1 MGFTLAIPDA
11 RTALDSAIA
20 EERGGG
26 QPHTIPGATT
36 LIGAGISRAPHTTI
50 HFLNIE
56 SLMKILRTIAVM
68 IASAASA
75 FAAQPVAADPNLP
88 GWEAALAAM
97 ERRANL
103 LRDEIKAL
111 DSRIETRAEALLASL
126 RSIGDSKDS
135 RSKVARMKEE
145 TIEAL
150 RQHIIYYR
158 NKRAAMKEQLRRPTL
173 NLTGEEKKRMIAMFD
188 ERINKRAEQIITLLK
203 SLPTHKDYERYKV
216 HGSDWA
222 GPVYAVN
229 EDYLQNQ
236 RLVTITN
243 RLRKELSEGLRQS
256 IARLERDN
264 RTLMAELNAAPNF
277 SSPKDLT
284 GEMAKN
290 ETLIAERREQI
301 SQVLS
306 FVSTP
311 TRKIGQREAI
321 DFDQERL
328 RTVNELRR
336 DFENLFARY
345 NTLIVQLSVTNSTRA
360 TIAAAKARA
369 QKSAPAPAPA
379 PASSRA
385 SR

>member
-1 MGFTLAIPDA
+1 MIHFPYIEVVAKFLRTLAFV
-11 RTALDSAIA
+11 IA
-20 EERGGG
+20 CGT
-26 QPHTIPGATT
+26 P
-36 LIGAGISRAPHTTI
+36 
-50 HFLNIE
+50 
-56 SLMKILRTIAVM
+56 
-68 IASAASA
+68 A
-75 FAAQPVAADPNLP
+75 FSAQPAADPNLP

-103 LRDEIKAL
+103 LREEIKAL
-111 DSRIETRAEALLASL
+111 DSRIETRGEALLASL

-135 RSKVARMKEE
+135 HSKVARMKEE

-150 RQHIIYYR
+150 RRNIQYYR
-158 NKRAAMKEQLRRPTL
+158 DKRAAMKEQLRRPTL
-173 NLTGEEKKRMIAMFD
+173 NLTTEEKRRIVASFD
-188 ERINKRAEQIITLLK
+188 ERINKRVAQILTLLK
-203 SLPTHKDYERYKV
+203 SLPTHRDYERYRV
-216 HGSDWA
+216 QGSNWA

-236 RLVTITN
+236 QLVTITN
-243 RLRKELSEGLRQS
+243 RLRKEIVEGLRKS

-290 ETLIAERREQI
+290 EALIAERRDQI
-301 SQVLS
+301 AQALS
-306 FVSTP
+306 FASTP
-311 TRKIGQREAI
+311 TRQLGQREAI
-321 DFDQERL
+321 DFDHERL

-345 NTLIVQLSVTNSTRA
+345 NTLIPQLSLINSTRA

-369 QKSAPAPAPA
+369 QKAPPTPAPTS
-379 PASSRA
+379 SSR
-385 SR
+385 

>member
-26 QPHTIPGATT
+26 QPHTIPEATT

-56 SLMKILRTIAVM
+56 ALMKILRTIAVM
-68 IASAASA
+68 IASAAST

-88 GWEAALAAM
+88 GWEAALASM

-111 DSRIETRAEALLASL
+111 DSRIETRAEAL
-126 RSIGDSKDS
+126 
-135 RSKVARMKEE
+135 
-145 TIEAL
+145 
-150 RQHIIYYR
+150 RQHIMYYR
-158 NKRAAMKEQLRRPTL
+158 DKRAAMKEQLRRPTL
-173 NLTGEEKKRMIAMFD
+173 NLTTEEKKRMIAMFD
-188 ERINKRAEQIITLLK
+188 EHINKRVEQIITLLK

-216 HGSDWA
+216 HGSNWA
-222 GPVYAVN
+222 GQIYAVN

-243 RLRKELSEGLRQS
+243 RLRKEIVEGLHKS

-290 ETLIAERREQI
+290 EALIAERREQI

-328 RTVNELRR
+328 RTVNALRR

>member
-1 MGFTLAIPDA
+1 MPPDREA
-11 RTALDSAIA
+11 RTALNWAIA
-20 EERGGG
+20 EKHGTGVPRSVAAAKIV
-26 QPHTIPGATT
+26 T
-36 LIGAGISRAPHTTI
+36 GAGVSCVPPAAIALSNTSA
-50 HFLNIE
+50 
-56 SLMKILRTIAVM
+56 LMKFLHTMAAIIAG
-68 IASAASA
+68 ANLAY
-75 FAAQPVAADPNLP
+75 AAQPVAQPATPDPNLP
-88 GWEAALAAM
+88 RWEAALAAM
-97 ERRANL
+97 VRRANL

-111 DSRIETRAEALLASL
+111 DARIETRSESLLASM

-173 NLTGEEKKRMIAMFD
+173 NLTSEEKKRMIAMFD
-188 ERINKRAEQIITLLK
+188 EHINKRVEQIITLLK

-336 DFENLFARY
+336 DFENLFACY

-369 QKSAPAPAPA
+369 QKASPAPA